1 MTELLDR
8 RVFEVGPEAV
18 DEFEEEALPEVVEF
32 IFMPPSRLP
41 VPIFRKKSKKHSFE
55 TTGILCL
62 PSFDCL
68 GQVMVE
74 KEIYYWPPEDG
85 PT

>member
-18 DEFEEEALPEVVEF
+18 DELEEEALPEVVEF
-32 IFMPPSRLP
+32 IFIPPSRLP
-41 VPIFRKKSKKHSFE
+41 VPIFRKTINHLTFIDTNYLIE
-55 TTGILCL
+55 ILSL
-62 PSFDCL
+62 DCL
-68 GQVMVE
+68 G
-74 KEIYYWPPEDG
+74 DG

>member
-18 DEFEEEALPEVVEF
+18 DELEEDALPEVVEF

-41 VPIFRKKSKKHSFE
+41 VPVFRKKHSF
-55 TTGILCL
+55 L
-62 PSFDCL
+62 
-68 GQVMVE
+68 
-74 KEIYYWPPEDG
+74 
-85 PT
+85 